1 MALAPAV
8 QQVLAASFLGG
19 DLPRM
24 DEVVATALLC
34 CMGPNKGGEAG

>member
-1 MALAPAV
+1 MPLADPV
-8 QQVLAASFLGG
+8 DQVPAASFLGG